1 MRELFDC
8 RGSATHVL
16 GVDDVLE
23 VLQSDLSV
31 LADGAAEHVLQPFQV
46 LRRQLTPG
54 TAKKRERA
62 KLKISMM
69 KNLATFKH
77 KIEPWTWSACRRVI
91 ILERH
96 LFRGALIS
104 VKGERKKEGRGACF
118 PSLSV

>member
-8 RGSATHVL
+8 RGSATHAL

-54 TAKKRERA
+54 TAKKKRERKAQNLDDA
-62 KLKISMM
+62 KSR
-69 KNLATFKH
+69 NLQAQDR
-77 KIEPWTWSACRRVI
+77 ALD
-91 ILERH
+91 LERVSASDNSRKT
-96 LFRGALIS
+96 FIS
-104 VKGERKKEGRGACF
+104 RRR
-118 PSLSV
+118 